1 MHTRTHK
8 TTQTHQR
15 CCCRL
20 VPPLGQLH
28 THSGLAPFSRSRQ
41 TVLCSDARG
50 QGQVRPVLPLS
61 SARLAHSACHTA
73 PGDPVVRLANTRD
86 EARPSCMRLHQHTC
100 YMFCQLH
107 HVDAAAATEELLVL
121 LPMRGEGCPPLSMA
135 GTGGGRRTGGA
146 EQHSCHSSSVGAC
159 HGHG

>member
-1 MHTRTHK
+1 MSAATVQTCSTR
-8 TTQTHQR
+8 R
-15 CCCRL
+15 LPWSCCL
-20 VPPLGQLH
+20 PP
-28 THSGLAPFSRSRQ
+28 TPHSQGGLALIYRSRQ
-41 TVLCSDARG
+41 TVLCSDAPG

-73 PGDPVVRLANTRD
+73 PGDPVVRLANTRV

-100 YMFCQLH
+100 YMFYELH

-121 LPMRGEGCPPLSMA
+121 LPMRGEGCPSLSMA

-146 EQHSCHSSSVGAC
+146 EQHSSVGAC
-159 HGHG
+159 HGHGLLYCT